1 MFLSII
7 IPHFN
12 EDENIIKYLLNSIEF
27 QNNIDLKEEVECI
40 ICSDGPE
47 SEPLSDDFLN
57 KYTFPIHHY
66 VSEEHK
72 GVSWQRNFG
81 LKQAKGD
88 YVAFCDADDQYS
100 HCLAF
105 WMIKKET
112 NTPMQV
118 LINNVPTTV
127 YGFDALFSVFI
138 EEGRNPKTKEEYFI
152 NRQDG
157 MQFFHGK
164 VAKRK
169 FLIDNDIWQAE
180 DCYIHEDFLFASK
193 IQACTQ
199 NIKWCPSPFYLWK
212 WRDNSVCRRSPTY
225 LKETYTD
232 LIKSTDFLI
241 DWLKAKSKFDNARER
256 VVSLVYDC
264 YYNVMCHPSW
274 SEIGTAEYRQ
284 KAERRFADFYIKH
297 KQLWD
302 ECPDQVKMQISNGI
316 RQRVVAEGMLQEKIT
331 LDDFL
336 ERMENLK

>member
-105 WMIKKET
+105 WMIKNET
-112 NTPMQV
+112 KTPMQV

-138 EEGRNPKTKEEYFI
+138 EEGRNPETKEEYFI

-157 MQFFHGK
+157 FQFFHGK

-180 DCYIHEDFLFASK
+180 DCYIHEDFLFSAK

-199 NIKWCPSPFYLWK
+199 NIKWCPNPFYVWK
-212 WRDNSVCRRSPTY
+212 WRDNSVCRRDPLY
-225 LKETYTD
+225 LKKTYVD
-232 LIKSTDFLI
+232 MIKSSDHLI
-241 DWLKAKSKFDNARER
+241 DWYCSKSKFDNARQS
-256 VVSLVYDC
+256 VVQIVYDA
-264 YYNVMCHPSW
+264 YYTFCHPSW
-274 SEIGTAEYRQ
+274 KTIETQEYRDMTE
-284 KAERRFADFYIKH
+284 KRFAEFYRKH
-297 KQLWD
+297 KVLWD
-302 ECPDQVKMQISNGI
+302 ESPDQLKMVISNGI
-316 RQRVVAEGMLQEKIT
+316 RTRTVNEGMAMETETIK
-331 LDDFL
+331 DFL
-336 ERMENLK
+336 IRIEKL